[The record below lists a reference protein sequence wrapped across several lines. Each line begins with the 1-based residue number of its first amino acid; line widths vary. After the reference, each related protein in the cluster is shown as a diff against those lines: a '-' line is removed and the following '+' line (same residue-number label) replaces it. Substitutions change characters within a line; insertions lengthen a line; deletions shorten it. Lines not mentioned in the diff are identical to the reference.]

1 MLADGGHRSSKI
13 DLVQRPHSTMPG
25 FQACRIYLRTDMQSV
40 AVAESMAQ
48 YTLNLLSESLTE
60 YLHKIWRRR
69 LNDN

>member
-1 MLADGGHRSSKI
+1 
-13 DLVQRPHSTMPG
+13 MPG

-60 YLHKIWRRR
+60 YLHEIWRRR